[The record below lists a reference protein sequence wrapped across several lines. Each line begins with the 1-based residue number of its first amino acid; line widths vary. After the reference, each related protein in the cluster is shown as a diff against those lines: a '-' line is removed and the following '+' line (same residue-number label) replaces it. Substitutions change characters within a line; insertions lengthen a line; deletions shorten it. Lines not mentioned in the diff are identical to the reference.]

1 MNECERGQA
10 ENGLKT
16 MDTPQSTDEGRQRPL
31 ILIVDD
37 VKANI
42 QVLAEI
48 LRDLGEVAFA
58 TDGPTALARAAEL
71 RPNLILLDVA
81 MPGMDGHEVCRR
93 LAADEATRH
102 IPVIFVTARSDDS
115 DEEAGLALGAI
126 DFIRKP
132 LSPTIVRARV
142 RNHLAFQQTAAD
154 LRVANAELRRL
165 AATDPL
171 TGVFNRRRFLEL
183 AETEMRRLGRNGRAF
198 GLIMMDVDHFKSIND
213 TRGHAAGDHVLK
225 AMADTCVGHLRT
237 VDAVGRLG
245 GEEFAILLP
254 ETDLPGVRLT
264 AERLRESLGG
274 LEVPIN
280 ADTINFT
287 ISAGYTA
294 VSDARDTV
302 DDALKRADE
311 ALYQA
316 KKLGRN
322 RAICH
327 ADLKGTKKRP

>member
-1 MNECERGQA
+1 
-10 ENGLKT
+10 
-16 MDTPQSTDEGRQRPL
+16 MDTPQTKVEGRQRPL

-48 LRDLGEVAFA
+48 LRDQGDVTFA

-71 RPNLILLDVA
+71 QPNLILLDVA
-81 MPGMDGHEVCRR
+81 MPGMDGHEVCRQ
-93 LAADEATRH
+93 LAADEGTRH
-102 IPVIFVTARSDDS
+102 IPVIFVTARSDDK

-198 GLIMMDVDHFKSIND
+198 GLIMMDVDHFKNIND

-225 AMADTCVGHLRT
+225 AMADACVGHLRT

-254 ETDLPGVRLT
+254 ETELPGVRLT
-264 AERLRESLGG
+264 ADRLRESLGG

-280 ADTINFT
+280 AGAINFT
-287 ISAGYTA
+287 VSAGYTA

-327 ADLKGTKKRP
+327 ADLKGAKKRP